1 MHQLRNNASGVSK
14 TELSRLLFPLKTMVV
29 GGLPSLDFLE
39 KVFDVIGIERW

>member
-14 TELSRLLFPLKTMVV
+14 TKFSRLLFPLKTLGV

-39 KVFDVIGIERW
+39 MVFDVIGIKHW

>member
-14 TELSRLLFPLKTMVV
+14 TKFSRLLFPLKTMIV

-39 KVFDVIGIERW
+39 MVFDVIGIERW

>member
-14 TELSRLLFPLKTMVV
+14 TKFFRLLFPLKTLVV

-39 KVFDVIGIERW
+39 MVFDVIGIEQW